1 MLLWKYNNQVGSSRR
16 SIDEQMESSLQKSLL
31 GEIKTRVCPSERFLD
46 PPAPPINFIHDQISI
61 SLVLFRVRLGLDF
74 SGPSAAARTG

>member
-1 MLLWKYNNQVGSSRR
+1 MLLWKYNNQVGSLRR

-46 PPAPPINFIHDQISI
+46 TPP
-61 SLVLFRVRLGLDF
+61 
-74 SGPSAAARTG
+74 PSYQFCT